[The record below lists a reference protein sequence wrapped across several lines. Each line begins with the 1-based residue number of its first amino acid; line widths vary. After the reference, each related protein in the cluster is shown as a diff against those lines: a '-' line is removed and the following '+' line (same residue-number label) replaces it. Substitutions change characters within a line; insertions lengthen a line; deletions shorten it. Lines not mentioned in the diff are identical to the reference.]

1 MNSEKHLN
9 FQKKKKRQG
18 TLTQRERENSERNPR
33 IEELWREKN
42 DGCEVHGL
50 VYRFSN
56 ANCSR

>member
-1 MNSEKHLN
+1 MNSDKHLN
-9 FQKKKKRQG
+9 FQKKRQG
-18 TLTQRERENSERNPR
+18 TLTQREKSERNPR